1 MNKHTNKI
9 LVATY
14 YNSAPSSGRCDE
26 AWGSSGRP
34 SPSPQPCTGLHFCTG
49 PGPSPHTCPKC
60 QGCLCCG
67 ALTQKAGTNESQ
79 CIILWAGEP
88 RLAMSQ
94 SKGEKSHSQNVG
106 LHVQLCHLGST
117 DYIRNDTVDRYQIR
131 CPGRGPRPS
140 RGLPLSDAPSAPSG
154 HEPFSP
160 FFPATWKSLLFQSH
174 LL

>member
-1 MNKHTNKI
+1 M
-9 LVATY
+9 L
-14 YNSAPSSGRCDE
+14 
-26 AWGSSGRP
+26 WG
-34 SPSPQPCTGLHFCTG
+34 TD
-49 PGPSPHTCPKC
+49 PGSRYD
-60 QGCLCCG
+60 
-67 ALTQKAGTNESQ
+67 ESQ

-174 LL
+174 LLSPSCHRIFAQSLWSNTLFPLLNSPPPRPCLS